1 MELEIRQMLNTTLI
15 DYVLSRYILHF
26 KGQDRFDVVKMRGGG
41 VSWICIWGKY
51 EVMIIIFLQQCL
63 FSLGSSFF
71 IDHRQYS
78 RITLIFSK
86 FCFLLNCLVTMVE

>member
-26 KGQDRFDVVKMRGGG
+26 KGQDRFDVLKMRGGG
-41 VSWICIWGKY
+41 VSWICIWSKY

-63 FSLGSSFF
+63 FSWGSSF
-71 IDHRQYS
+71 
-78 RITLIFSK
+78 L
-86 FCFLLNCLVTMVE
+86 

>member
-41 VSWICIWGKY
+41 GY
-51 EVMIIIFLQQCL
+51 
-63 FSLGSSFF
+63 LG
-71 IDHRQYS
+71 YVYGVNM
-78 RITLIFSK
+78 K
-86 FCFLLNCLVTMVE
+86 